1 MFAAGPSGT
10 KLSSLVT
17 RAIRPGY
24 GALGG
29 SDLSGEGHTDSA
41 DDRLPHIQPGR
52 PARKRMPPSSG
63 GRGTTRP
70 FGLMLL
76 TFPNGRG

>member
-24 GALGG
+24 GPWVEAICP
-29 SDLSGEGHTDSA
+29 GEGHTDSA

-52 PARKRMPPSSG
+52 PARNRMPPS
-63 GRGTTRP
+63 
-70 FGLMLL
+70 
-76 TFPNGRG
+76 

>member
-24 GALGG
+24 WALGG
-29 SDLSGEGHTDSA
+29 SDLS
-41 DDRLPHIQPGR
+41 R
-52 PARKRMPPSSG
+52 
-63 GRGTTRP
+63 
-70 FGLMLL
+70 
-76 TFPNGRG
+76 